1 MAETTV
7 KAKPDTIVLI
17 HGFWVTPRSWEHW
30 KKHYEAKGY
39 TVLTPAYPG
48 FEVEVEALRADPTPI
63 EQLQVPEIIDMLEN
77 MIGKLDRPPII
88 IGHSAGGVFTQIL
101 LDHGFGAVGVAIDSA
116 PTEGVKV
123 VPLSE
128 IKSGFPILKNPANR
142 HRAVGFTPKQ
152 WHYVFA
158 NTFSEEKSLQPRR
171 AKALRALPH
180 PSLRQSLLGKRTRE
194 HPPREGRHLRRLP
207 QRRATAVAVHLW
219 EAGSSL
225 PPEGGALEC
234 QALQVQDGDGDRGVR
249 WPASAARHRWMGG
262 SRRLRARL
270 GAQARGDDG
279 GRPRRSGRS

>member
-1 MAETTV
+1 MSEAPV

-39 TVLTPAYPG
+39 TVLTCVPG
-48 FEVEVEALRADPTPI
+48 VRGRGRGAPRADPTPI
-63 EQLQVPEIIDMLEN
+63 EQLQVPEIIEMLEN
-77 MIGKLDRPPII
+77 LIGKLDRPPII

-123 VPLSE
+123 IPLSE

-158 NTFSEEKSLQPRR
+158 NTFSEEV
-171 AKALRALPH
+171 
-180 PSLRQSLLGKRTRE
+180 T
-194 HPPREGRHLRRLP
+194 
-207 QRRATAVAVHLW
+207 
-219 EAGSSL
+219 
-225 PPEGGALEC
+225 
-234 QALQVQDGDGDRGVR
+234 
-249 WPASAARHRWMGG
+249 
-262 SRRLRARL
+262 
-270 GAQARGDDG
+270 
-279 GRPRRSGRS
+279 